1 MSEVYAIG
9 IGPGA
14 AEYLTPQAAEILEK
28 CTVIAGYR
36 TYLDLIPER
45 LRGKK
50 VIAGSMREELKRC
63 REALDAA
70 LDGEIVG
77 VVSSGD
83 AGIYGMAGLLLELT
97 EQEKYQSIEVIVVPG
112 VTAATAAAALAGAPL
127 MNDFAVV
134 NLSDLMTPKD
144 LIEKRLKLLAEGDFV
159 TALYN
164 PASSRRRELLE
175 FAVEVYRRAGG
186 NLPAALVHH
195 IGRSG
200 QKIEF
205 ARLDN
210 FPFDTVDMSTLV
222 ILGNSKTILRDGRFY
237 CRRGYREKQ
246 DFEL

>member
-45 LRGKK
+45 LAGKK

-112 VTAATAAAALAGAPL
+112 VTAATAAAAL
-127 MNDFAVV
+127 
-134 NLSDLMTPKD
+134 
-144 LIEKRLKLLAEGDFV
+144 
-159 TALYN
+159 YN

-175 FAVEVYRRAGG
+175 FAVEVYRQAGG

-195 IGRSG
+195 TGRSG